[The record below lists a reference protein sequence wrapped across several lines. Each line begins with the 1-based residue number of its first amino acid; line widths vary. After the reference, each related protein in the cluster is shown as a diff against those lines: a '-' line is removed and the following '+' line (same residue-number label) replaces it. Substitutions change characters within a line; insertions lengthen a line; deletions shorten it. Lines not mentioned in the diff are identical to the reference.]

1 MREIFQKRRHHG
13 EFHQLL
19 QEMRLCDSES
29 HFRYLRMT
37 KATFDLLLSLVGP
50 LLHRRKYSSCLRA
63 EITPAERLALTLRYL
78 ATGNS
83 QVSLSFNFRIG
94 RSTVSNILN
103 ETCSAIWQVL
113 GREYV
118 KAPTTEDNWRGISA
132 QFGQIWNFPNCVGA
146 IDGKHVV
153 IQAPARAGSITKAPI
168 QLCFL
173 LSVMLTTDS
182 LW

>member
-1 MREIFQKRRHHG
+1 
-13 EFHQLL
+13 
-19 QEMRLCDSES
+19 MRLCDAEN

-50 LLHRRKYSSCLRA
+50 VLRRRGYCSCLRP

-94 RSTVSNILN
+94 RSTVSNILHG
-103 ETCSAIWQVL
+103 TCSAIWQVL

-118 KAPTTEDNWRGISA
+118 KAPSTQDDWRGISA
-132 QFGQIWNFPNCVGA
+132 QFGQIWNFLNCVGA
-146 IDGKHVV
+146 IDGKHLV
-153 IQAPARAGSITKAPI
+153 IQAPARAGST
-168 QLCFL
+168 FYN
-173 LSVMLTTDS
+173 
-182 LW
+182 